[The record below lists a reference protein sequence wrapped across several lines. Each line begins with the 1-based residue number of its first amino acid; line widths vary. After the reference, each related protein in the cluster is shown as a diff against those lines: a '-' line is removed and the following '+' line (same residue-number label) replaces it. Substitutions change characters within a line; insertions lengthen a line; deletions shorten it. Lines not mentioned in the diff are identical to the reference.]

1 MDLKTKKMEDH
12 KVIRRQVLDE
22 MIDEMPWKLNVN
34 IEPYIL
40 TAMHSYAKKVIKN
53 SCFIASVSKSNI
65 AIGDYVWYNERIHK
79 VQKIRFDDEFWKN
92 KEIAIID
99 IQAKGTVDVSTK
111 NLRYVC

>member
-1 MDLKTKKMEDH
+1 MTEEQLINKIEWADKRCSLKG
-12 KVIRRQVLDE
+12 
-22 MIDEMPWKLNVN
+22 
-34 IEPYIL
+34 EPFTETQKNYL
-40 TAMHSYAKKVIKN
+40 KFALAEAVSKNTDFMH
-53 SCFIASVSKSNI
+53 SVSKSNI